1 LLAAAMT
8 TEIMDHI
15 SLLERLGVDVL
26 LGEARFQGKNS
37 VIVTSGLDCRRTL
50 VHADNIVI
58 GSGVR
63 RAAMHRPLGL
73 VPFLQPETLLTGS
86 RFPKTLCLLGGDELG
101 AGLAALLSLFGV
113 ETRLLSSEGRTSAML
128 ELASAAG
135 VSIGTCL
142 TDIGC
147 GDESSLFK
155 GVADI
160 VDCRRAVGFTEHLG
174 LSSVGI
180 ETDEHG
186 QLWCAS
192 NLETWSTGIFGIGDV
207 VGFSSDVS
215 KHPTDQA
222 QRILNRITHRIRQP
236 HFLRL
241 RAGTFAKH

>member
-1 LLAAAMT
+1 
-8 TEIMDHI
+8 
-15 SLLERLGVDVL
+15 
-26 LGEARFQGKNS
+26 
-37 VIVTSGLDCRRTL
+37 
-50 VHADNIVI
+50 
-58 GSGVR
+58 
-63 RAAMHRPLGL
+63 
-73 VPFLQPETLLTGS
+73 
-86 RFPKTLCLLGGDELG
+86 
-101 AGLAALLSLFGV
+101 
-113 ETRLLSSEGRTSAML
+113 ML

-241 RAGTFAKH
+241 RAGTLAKH